1 MPYRKC
7 SFCSNNNKVKK
18 EANYFKLSK
27 HILQSLGLPDNY
39 GDHICSDH
47 FVPSDISNGKL
58 LPTSVPTFLH
68 RKSCSEHD
76 HGYQSAQ
83 PLAGKNLFAIL

>member
-47 FVPSDISNGKL
+47 FVPSDISNGKIVSQL
-58 LPTSVPTFLH
+58 FFTENPAVNMTTDINLH
-68 RKSCSEHD
+68 S
-76 HGYQSAQ
+76 
-83 PLAGKNLFAIL
+83 L